1 MWCVRCTTEFTHAV
15 PRCAA
20 PPLPQSSAVE
30 EIGLAVSDSGPSDAA
45 SDEALTAELEALC
58 AAHATAAAVS
68 TPSKASPVAAAA
80 TNSAST
86 HGAGFG
92 VVGGAKA
99 KAPGSARALQPLL
112 S

>member
-1 MWCVRCTTEFTHAV
+1 MCC
-15 PRCAA
+15 

-58 AAHATAAAVS
+58 AAHATAAAAAAVS

-86 HGAGFG
+86 LGAGFG

-99 KAPGSARALQPLL
+99 KAPSARALQPLL